1 MKTTKT
7 KNKGVTE
14 ASDRNARLSSV
25 ETLLPHSGNSEKP
38 GRSTLLSRGLEA
50 SAARPIVTLS
60 HEQITERARALWI
73 QHGCPQDRD
82 EANWHE
88 AEAQLRAEL

>member
-1 MKTTKT
+1 MKTARAE
-7 KNKGVTE
+7 NKGVTQT
-14 ASDRNARLSSV
+14 SKRNVQSSLAAALRPDSGKT
-25 ETLLPHSGNSEKP
+25 ETP
-38 GRSTLLSRGLEA
+38 GRSTLLSHGLGA
-50 SAARPIVTLS
+50 SAARPIATLS